1 MAQDNAALLA
11 LLASN
16 PVPQGLI
23 HAYGIISQLLVLFID
38 FRFVHPSAHLDIIS
52 TLR

>member
-11 LLASN
+11 LLAGN

-23 HAYGIISQLLVLFID
+23 HAYGIFYIYS
-38 FRFVHPSAHLDIIS
+38 RVH
-52 TLR
+52 